1 MVVNEVFPIF
11 NTVWSI
17 YTVTERTLVPIVNV
31 CIFFFIFVIPDY
43 GYISVVFDWVVET
56 WVQDVF
62 IVLQL
67 KLHEEKKARVQKIH
81 YKLTGFPFILA
92 PWF

>member
-1 MVVNEVFPIF
+1 MHTQV
-11 NTVWSI
+11 
-17 YTVTERTLVPIVNV
+17 
-31 CIFFFIFVIPDY
+31 
-43 GYISVVFDWVVET
+43 WVVET

-67 KLHEEKKARVQKIH
+67 KLHEEKEARVQKIH
-81 YKLTGFPFILA
+81 HKLTGFPFILA